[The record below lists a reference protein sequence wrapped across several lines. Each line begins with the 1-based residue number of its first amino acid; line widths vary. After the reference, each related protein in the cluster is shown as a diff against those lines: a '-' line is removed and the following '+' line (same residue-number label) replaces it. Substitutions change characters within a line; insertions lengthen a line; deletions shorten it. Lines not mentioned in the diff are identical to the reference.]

1 MYQKGKEILKLKD
14 RSYKIFLNNKVYEK
28 GENEELKVFLRYVN
42 SDLLSDIDF
51 IKIFDRI

>member
-1 MYQKGKEILKLKD
+1 MYQKGKEILKLKH